1 MLATI
6 ASLVLGLTGAGLGY
20 AGWHTA
26 TRSAV
31 KQREQIAL
39 IANEVVRH
47 SIRVAAETSKRSE
60 EGLMSLSAQLGN
72 LEVTALDLRAQLE
85 GLENTAFEQLI
96 TRGEVSAAFAE
107 LAAIEE
113 QRQRQAAAVRATA
126 PAPIAAG
133 NPMPSPAASPI
144 PTWLLLVLMAIGAKR
159 QRVDRRGSEAAGD
172 GDECKGRDGQG
183 CPFSIAEYKQRRES
197 NGFGNGLKRY
207 CNRRLHGT
215 RPTTRSLL
223 PTARSSCVK

>member
-6 ASLVLGLTGAGLGY
+6 ASLMLGLTGAGLGY

-47 SIRVAAETSKRSE
+47 SIRVAAETSKRNE
-60 EGLMSLSAQLGN
+60 EGLMSLRSQLVS
-72 LEVTALDLRAQLE
+72 LEATAFGLGAQLE

-133 NPMPSPAASPI
+133 NPMSPPVVVDPWPTAVEAAPSDPAALISEI
-144 PTWLLLVLMAIGAKR
+144 TAMNERLREKLRGAGVIG
-159 QRVDRRGSEAAGD
+159 QRPA
-172 GDECKGRDGQG
+172 
-183 CPFSIAEYKQRRES
+183 
-197 NGFGNGLKRY
+197 
-207 CNRRLHGT
+207 
-215 RPTTRSLL
+215 
-223 PTARSSCVK
+223 